1 MSKRIKP
8 RNRPVTEADLKRAK
22 ITATNTAMQRMLE
35 MFIYSLKDLGAPDET
50 IQLVLT
56 KLKYTVAGINSG
68 EINWGDVRR
77 VLKAEYDIELK
88 LN

>member
-1 MSKRIKP
+1 MSKRVNP
-8 RNRPVTEADLKRAK
+8 RSRPVTAADLKRAK
-22 ITATNTAMQRMLE
+22 NEATNTAMRRMLE
-35 MFIYSLKDLGAPDET
+35 MIIYSLKDLGAPDET

-68 EINWGDVRR
+68 DINWADVRQ

-88 LN
+88 L

>member
-1 MSKRIKP
+1 MSKRVNP
-8 RNRPVTEADLKRAK
+8 RNRPVTAADLKRAK
-22 ITATNTAMQRMLE
+22 NEATNTAMRRMLE
-35 MFIYSLKDLGAPDET
+35 MIIYSLKDLGAPDET

-68 EINWGDVRR
+68 DINWTDVRQ

-88 LN
+88 L